1 MSEQPRADTI
11 TLSNEIEI
19 AKDVKISPLAKIM
32 ILLDD
37 PRSSRATLLSA
48 QEGRVTTRANR
59 LPPMSADDTFAAGR
73 ALKFVRCIALTQG
86 IHLNVDTYT
95 ELKTRDVV
103 AERLAAFQNQ
113 LEPLLDA
120 LSVQLEAAS
129 QQAEEIKESTAR
141 LTIEN
146 RKLESDISSLRLQ
159 REILL
164 VVARLAVSTYIS
176 LF

>member
-1 MSEQPRADTI
+1 MKSA
-11 TLSNEIEI
+11 L
-19 AKDVKISPLAKIM
+19 LKIM
-32 ILLDD
+32 ILFLWMT
-37 PRSSRATLLSA
+37 PRSSRADA
-48 QEGRVTTRANR
+48 PICAEGEGLWLTSDGQTVCRPCPQTTH
-59 LPPMSADDTFAAGR
+59 FAAGR
-73 ALKFVRCIALTQG
+73 ALKLPVRCIALTQG

-95 ELKTRDVV
+95 ELKTREVV

-164 VVARLAVSTYIS
+164 VVGSALAVSTYIS

>member
-1 MSEQPRADTI
+1 MAHKR
-11 TLSNEIEI
+11 
-19 AKDVKISPLAKIM
+19 
-32 ILLDD
+32 
-37 PRSSRATLLSA
+37 
-48 QEGRVTTRANR
+48 RANR
-59 LPPMSADDTFAAGR
+59 LPPMSADDTFRSGTRSEIA
-73 ALKFVRCIALTQG
+73 VRCIALTQG

-95 ELKTRDVV
+95 ELKTREVV
-103 AERLAAFQNQ
+103 VERLAAFQNQ

-164 VVARLAVSTYIS
+164 VVGSA
-176 LF
+176 